1 VKYLKKLLDEIGI
14 GGDRLEMINL
24 STPDGP
30 GFARMSEEMTERVR
44 KLGPNPA
51 RARVAADAGT
61 RGGGSEEEGT
71 STSEEVAGHSD
82 RD

>member
-1 VKYLKKLLDEIGI
+1 MKYLKKLLDEIGI

-44 KLGPNPA
+44 KLGPNPV
-51 RARVAADAGT
+51 RAGTAADAGMK
-61 RGGGSEEEGT
+61 GGGNEKEGT
-71 STSEEVAGHSD
+71 STSEDVAGHGD
-82 RD
+82 